1 MPQDQLT
8 SLPEAIAPQVS
19 GHDGV
24 IRSRVLQGSV
34 ILLSSTGVVA
44 GTNLLYNIVLARL
57 LGTASF
63 GHATAIYTL
72 LMLTSAV
79 TLSFQLVCSKYVAR
93 AADVSTKV
101 IVYRRLL
108 RRAWQVGAAI
118 GVVLAVR
125 SDFVTHYLNLPQ
137 RRDILLL
144 AIAAAIYVPLGVRR
158 GRMQGCYE
166 FRQLAANV
174 IIEAV
179 IKFGVAVALVFYG
192 LGVSG
197 VIVAVALSILVAYLA
212 AIPDSSYRVRSTRGS
227 VASFGDGMQLGA
239 FFIGQV
245 IISNLDILL
254 VKHYFE
260 PNLAGIYAGVAL
272 VGRVVYMLSWSVVS
286 SMFPVSASS
295 SHERTGQFALR
306 TGLLLV
312 VSVTSVFV
320 FLVWAAPSALWTLVL
335 GKHFLLPLQS
345 SFSSL
350 LTLYAGMT
358 AVYSVAVVLMTYEMS
373 RRIGHASWLQLAAS
387 GLLAAGIVAFHHSL
401 FQVILVQFVLMGAL
415 LLAVS
420 APLWKKAQSEP
431 DDLRQFRTIYRL
443 RRVQEEEVIAEFL
456 KGEFYHREF
465 DPYREEFRELVNM
478 PVSDDPREAE
488 MRRALLFRRR
498 GKLWRELPKNT
509 EWWEVEL
516 RAEDLPRLRVFP
528 RNHWRRFAHESF
540 YLLDTIGRVRL
551 EIESSSRPDKF
562 LEKLRS
568 VKADLREGLVPN
580 SVLLIGQDD
589 FSAMTIIEGNHRVTA
604 AMLLHPESV
613 HERFRYYCGFSP
625 NMRRCCWYQTDLVS
639 LTHYAW
645 NLIRNV
651 FADGDDA
658 VLRAMRAMQTSPK
671 IEAEIEAG

>member
-44 GTNLLYNIVLARL
+44 GTNLLYNIVLARM

-93 AADVSTKV
+93 GVDIPAKV
-101 IVYRRLL
+101 AVYRGLL
-108 RRAWQVGAAI
+108 RRAWQVGTLI
-118 GVVLAVR
+118 GLLLAVR
-125 SDFVTHYLNLPQ
+125 SEYVTRYLNLPE

-166 FRQLAANV
+166 FRQLATSV

-179 IKFGVAVALVFYG
+179 VKFGVAVVLVFYG

-212 AIPDSSYRVRSTRGS
+212 ASPDASYRVRPAAGS
-227 VASFGDGMQLGA
+227 IASFGEGMQAGA

-320 FLVWAAPSALWTLVL
+320 FLVWAAPAALWTLVL

-358 AVYSVAVVLMTYEMS
+358 AVYSIAVVLMTYEMS

-387 GLLAAGIVAFHHSL
+387 AMLAVGIVLFHQSL
-401 FQVILVQFVLMGAL
+401 FQVILVQFVLMAGL

-420 APLWKKAQSEP
+420 APLWKRSEP
-431 DDLRQFRTIYRL
+431 EHEELRQFAPIRRL
-443 RRVQEEEVIAEFL
+443 RRAQEEEVIAEFL

-465 DPYREEFRELVNM
+465 DRYRDEFRSLVNM
-478 PVSDDPREAE
+478 SVSGDARESQ

-516 RAEDLPRLRVFP
+516 QPEDLARVRVFP
-528 RNHWRRFAHESF
+528 RNHWRRFAHDSF

-551 EIESSSRPDKF
+551 EIESSSRSDKF

-604 AMLLHPESV
+604 AMLLQPESV

-625 NMRRCCWYQTDLVS
+625 NMRRCCWYQTDVAS
-639 LTHYAW
+639 LAHYAW
-645 NLIRNV
+645 NLIRHV
-651 FADGDDA
+651 FADGDGA
-658 VLRAMRAMQTSPK
+658 VLRAIRTLQGSPK
-671 IEAEIEAG
+671 IEAEIEAS

>member
-1 MPQDQLT
+1 MPQTQVT

-44 GTNLLYNIVLARL
+44 GTNLLYNIVLARM

-93 AADVSTKV
+93 GSDVFAKAA
-101 IVYRRLL
+101 VYRRLL
-108 RRAWQVGAAI
+108 RRSWQVGAVI
-118 GVVLAVR
+118 GFVLAVR
-125 SDFVTHYLNLPQ
+125 SAYVIQYLNLPE

-144 AIAAAIYVPLGVRR
+144 AFAAAIYVPLGVRR

-166 FRQLAANV
+166 FRQLALNV

-179 IKFGVAVALVFYG
+179 VKFGVAVVLVFYG

-197 VIVAVALSILVAYLA
+197 VIFAVALSILVAYLA
-212 AIPDSSYRVRSTRGS
+212 AIPDASYRVSSAAGAS
-227 VASFGDGMQLGA
+227 ASFGEGMQAGA

-320 FLVWAAPSALWTLVL
+320 FLIWIAPDALWTLVL
-335 GKHFLLPLQS
+335 GKHFLLPLEN

-350 LTLYAGMT
+350 LTMYAGMT
-358 AVYSVAVVLMTYEMS
+358 AIYSIAVVLMTYEMS
-373 RRIGHASWLQLAAS
+373 RRIGHASWMQLAAS
-387 GLLAAGIVAFHHSL
+387 GLLAGGIVLFHQSL
-401 FQVILVQFVLMGAL
+401 LEVIVVQLVLMAGL

-420 APLWKKAQSEP
+420 APLWKQIDMEHIE
-431 DDLRQFRTIYRL
+431 LRQFAPLHRI
-443 RRVQEEEVIAEFL
+443 RRVQEEEVVAEFL

-465 DPYREEFRELVNM
+465 DRYRREFQELVNF
-478 PVSDDPREAE
+478 PTSEDPRENYL
-488 MRRALLFRRR
+488 RKALLFRRR
-498 GKLWRELPKNT
+498 GKLWRELPKDT

-516 RAEDLPRLRVFP
+516 REEDLPRVRVFP

-540 YLLDTIGRVRL
+540 YLLDTVGRVRM
-551 EIESSSRPDKF
+551 EFESSSRPDKF

-589 FSAMTIIEGNHRVTA
+589 FSALTIIEGNHRMAA
-604 AMLLHPESV
+604 AMLLRPESV
-613 HERFRYYCGFSP
+613 HQRFRYYCGFSP
-625 NMRRCCWYQTDLVS
+625 TMRRCCWYQTDLAS
-639 LTHYAW
+639 LAHYAS
-645 NLIRNV
+645 NRLRHM
-651 FADGDDA
+651 FADGDRT
-658 VLRAMRAMQTSPK
+658 VLRAIRHLQGSRT